1 MIFSR
6 QQKTVTGSDSFT
18 SDAEA
23 LQRQPESKNP
33 EVQQHKESLLFRFT
47 KETLEFL
54 FIPP

>member
-1 MIFSR
+1 MIFSC

-23 LQRQPESKNP
+23 FQRQNP
-33 EVQQHKESLLFRFT
+33 KTQKYNNIKESLLFRFT

>member
-6 QQKTVTGSDSFT
+6 QQKTVTVSDSFT
-18 SDAEA
+18 SNTEA
-23 LQRQPESKNP
+23 LQRQKPKTQKPSNI
-33 EVQQHKESLLFRFT
+33 KESLLFRFT

>member
-6 QQKTVTGSDSFT
+6 QQKTVTVSDRFT
-18 SDAEA
+18 SSAEA
-23 LQRQPESKNP
+23 PQRQKLKTQKSNNI
-33 EVQQHKESLLFRFT
+33 KESLLFRFT

>member
-6 QQKTVTGSDSFT
+6 QHETVTVSDSFT
-18 SDAEA
+18 GNTEA
-23 LQRQPESKNP
+23 FQWQNP
-33 EVQQHKESLLFRFT
+33 KIQKSNNIKESLLFRFI

>member
-23 LQRQPESKNP
+23 FQRQNP
-33 EVQQHKESLLFRFT
+33 KIQKSTNTKESLLFRFT
-47 KETLEFL
+47 KETPEFL